1 MAITQAKLESKL
13 WDAANALRGAMDAAD
28 YKNYVFPVLFWKW
41 ISDNWELEHQKFLAD
56 VEGQELDEASL
67 AEVEADYHIFT
78 VPDGTRWSQIFRNED
93 VPADIAEDKT
103 HKLNPSTYLGI
114 RVKHAMDLIAQS
126 NSDRLAN
133 IFGDVHYAN
142 QERLPESALIGL
154 LKPFDEVSLDRENA
168 PGDLMGAAYEYLLKR
183 FADDAGQKA
192 GEFFTPRSVV
202 HLITRLLKPQEN
214 ETVYDPTS
222 GTGGMLI
229 ESVAAVEADGGD
241 ARTLSLYG
249 QEKNLTTQ
257 SIARM
262 NMYIHNLPDH
272 NIMRGDTLREP
283 KFTERDA
290 LKKFDVVI
298 ANPPFSVSDWGVE
311 KWKGDKV
318 LGDTPPNSYA
328 DLAFLQHMIASMK
341 PETGRIGVV
350 MPHGV
355 LFRGHAEQR
364 IREAIIRKDL
374 IEAVIGLPNKIFYGT
389 GIPSCLLILRAKKSE
404 ERKNKILF
412 VDASSRFE
420 KGKNMNLF
428 RDSDVKAILKAFHEE
443 KDVDGAGQ
451 GIEFAS
457 IGLEEVKKNNYDL
470 TIGRYVAANTD
481 VEIDTETA
489 LAEFTE
495 SVIAADKSRA
505 TMLDLLKGAG
515 FDV

>member
-1 MAITQAKLESKL
+1 MAITQAQLESKL
-13 WDAANALRGAMDAAD
+13 WEAANSLRGAMDAAD

-41 ISDNWELEHQKFLAD
+41 ISDNWELEHAKFLDA
-56 VEGQELDEASL
+56 VAGQNLDEETL

-78 VPDGTRWSQIFRNED
+78 VPNGTRWSQVFRNEG
-93 VPADIAEDKT
+93 VPEDIQEDKKS
-103 HKLNPSTYLGI
+103 KLNPSIYLGI
-114 RVKHAMDLIAQS
+114 RVKHAMDLISQS

-142 QERLPESALIGL
+142 QERLPESALKGL
-154 LKPFDEVSLDRENA
+154 LKPFDEVSLDRDNA

-214 ETVYDPTS
+214 ETVYDPTC

-241 ARTLSLYG
+241 SRTLTLYG

-283 KFTERDA
+283 KFTDGDA
-290 LKKFDVVI
+290 LKQFDVVI
-298 ANPPFSVSDWGVE
+298 ANPPFSVSDWGTE
-311 KWKGDKV
+311 TWKGDKV
-318 LGDTPPNSYA
+318 LGDVPPNSYA

-364 IREAIIRKDL
+364 IRQAIIEKDL
-374 IEAVIGLPNKIFYGT
+374 IEAVIGLPTNIFYGT
-389 GIPSCLLILRAKKSE
+389 TIPSCFLILRSEKSE
-404 ERKNKILF
+404 DRKDKILF
-412 VDASSRFE
+412 VDASARFK
-420 KGKNMNLF
+420 KGRTINFL
-428 RDSDVKAILKAFHEE
+428 DTDDIDAILAAYHEE

-451 GIEFAS
+451 GIELRS
-457 IGLEEVKKNNYDL
+457 VPIREIKDNNYDL
-470 TIGRYVAANTD
+470 TIGRYVAAVHN

-495 SVIAADKSRA
+495 SVMNAENSRKNMID
-505 TMLDLLKGAG
+505 MLNGAG
-515 FDV
+515 FNV